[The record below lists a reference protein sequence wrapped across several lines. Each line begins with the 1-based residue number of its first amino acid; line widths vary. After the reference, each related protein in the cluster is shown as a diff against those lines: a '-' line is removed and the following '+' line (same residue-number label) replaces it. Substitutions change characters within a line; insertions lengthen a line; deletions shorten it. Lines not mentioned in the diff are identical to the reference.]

1 MPINDNA
8 VLMPGRGNVLV
19 FDPLD
24 FTETDIPTVDQLE
37 AYAADYMKL
46 PPKMRSLG
54 HTSTDD
60 LPAWDGDG
68 GDTEVKGSW
77 ERQKLREVA
86 KDVEV
91 NWFAVKALQFDN
103 EIMSL
108 ASGGGDASRPEQFW
122 APTRKKFPELGALI
136 VYIDSVGGVIGE
148 LVPRCSVRKDDNI
161 EHATDEF
168 SAIPLRFTQLTPM
181 NNLAEHIWIGRNFG
195 SKVPAAVDPGLVAA
209 PVTAPAKA

>member
-1 MPINDNA
+1 MPFNDDA

-19 FDPLD
+19 FDPD
-24 FTETDIPTVDQLE
+24 NFTEQDIPTVAQLE
-37 AYAADYMKL
+37 AYAADYTKL

-54 HTSTDD
+54 HTSTED

-68 GDTEVKGSW
+68 GDTETKGSW

-91 NWFAVKALQFDN
+91 NWFAVKAMQFDN

-108 ASGGGDASRPEQFW
+108 ASGGGDASRPSQFW
-122 APTRKKFPELGALI
+122 APKTKRFPELGALI
-136 VYIDSVGGVIGE
+136 VYIDNAGGVIGE
-148 LVPRCSVRKDDNI
+148 LVPRCSVRKDAAA

-168 SAIPLRFTQLTPM
+168 STIPLRFTQLTPRDG
-181 NNLAEHIWIGRNFG
+181 LAELIWIGRNFG
-195 SKVPAAVDPGLVAA
+195 SDAPNKVDDEFLL
-209 PVTAPAKA
+209 TASDTP